1 MKRTLSLLLAAFLL
15 AAATGCSNKEPVKAP
30 VSSDTSSTATET
42 ETAFAESETT
52 PLASLQNK
60 DHGGYS
66 FRMLGD
72 TNSNWWII
80 SLDAAEETGEIIN
93 DTVFKRK
100 SFVEDLYNVKISL
113 EETTTAPAQIQK
125 SVQAGSDEYDQV
137 WERINNCLPMAEAGN
152 LLDLYSFDNLSFNP
166 AWWDKNSLD
175 AFTFNNRVFFTCND
189 TNVHTIEGCSAM
201 FFSKTLAEQNNLENP
216 YTLVREQKWTL
227 DKLGEMMKAVSADT
241 NGDGKR
247 NDGDTFGMVT
257 GIGQYLSLIDGAG
270 TRLVYLDESTAD
282 TNLILNTASTDV
294 IAITEKVAALLNDKD
309 LTVFVNSDNWGRTT
323 FYTDMALFYIMQ
335 LGTIADLRDNME
347 NPFGVLPFPMRDE
360 SQGYYICS
368 MEATAQAM
376 CIPQTAA
383 ANREIIGDVIEA
395 MAIYSDAYLT
405 NAYYD
410 TTLKGKIARDADT
423 TEMLDLLTANRAF
436 DYATCYGSWKVYDG
450 FLSTVQKNG
459 AEQLVSFTESIRDS
473 FAEKAAAATEALRN
487 AGN

>member
-1 MKRTLSLLLAAFLL
+1 MKRTFTLILTALLL
-15 AAATGCSNKEPVKAP
+15 
-30 VSSDTSSTATET
+30 VSASSCGESTQQTSPSDTSSANADTSAEATEM
-42 ETAFAESETT
+42 ESETT

-113 EETTTAPAQIQK
+113 AETTTASAQIQK

-152 LLDLYSFDNLSFNP
+152 LLDLYSFDNLSFDP

-175 AFTFNNRVFFTCND
+175 AFTFNNRVFFACND

-201 FFSKTLAEQNNLENP
+201 FFSKTLAEHNNLENP

-227 DKLGEMMKAVSADT
+227 DKMGEMMTAVAADT

-247 NDGDTFGMVT
+247 NEGDTFGMVT

-270 TRLVYLDESTAD
+270 TQLIYLDESTD
-282 TNLILNTASTDV
+282 ETSLMLNTSSADV
-294 IAITEKVAALLNDKD
+294 IDITEKVAALLNDKE
-309 LTVFVNSDNWGRTT
+309 LTVFVNSDNWGRNA

-360 SQGYYICS
+360 SQRYYTCS

-410 TTLKGKIARDADT
+410 TTLKGKIARDEDT
-423 TEMLDLLTANRAF
+423 TEMLDLLTANRTF
-436 DYATCYGSWKVYDG
+436 DYATCYGSWRIYDG

-459 AEQLVSFTESIRDS
+459 AEQLVSFTESIQDS
-473 FAEKAAAATEALRN
+473 FTEKAAAATEALRS